1 VRRTG
6 WTKAVNFTERRPAM
20 KWKELG
26 GEERYRVLE
35 LARKGEM
42 PVKQICETFGVSRQ
56 VLNRAMEKADRASV
70 EALEP
75 QRPGKKPKAPHAVEI
90 EQLASRKTDL
100 EKELEHWKQ
109 KYEVAKTF
117 LELERKLERGQ
128 RLPGEQG
135 PAEKKTP
142 GKGRRKRRKKG
153 STPTGLSGPRGDAGV
168 DSGDDG

>member
-1 VRRTG
+1 
-6 WTKAVNFTERRPAM
+6 M
-20 KWKELG
+20 KWKDLG

-42 PVKQICETFGVSRQ
+42 SLKQICETFGVSRQ
-56 VLNRAMEKADRASV
+56 VLNRAMERADRASV

-75 QRPGKKPKAPHAVEI
+75 KKPGKKPKAPQALEI
-90 EQLASRKTDL
+90 QQLTAKKTDL

-109 KYEVAKTF
+109 KYEVARTF
-117 LELERKLERGQ
+117 LELERKLERGE

-135 PAEKKTP
+135 SAEKKTS

-153 STPTGLSGPRGDAGV
+153 STPTGPFGPRPDAGV
-168 DSGDDG
+168 EPGDDG

>member
-1 VRRTG
+1 
-6 WTKAVNFTERRPAM
+6 M
-20 KWKELG
+20 KWKDLG

-42 PVKQICETFGVSRQ
+42 SVKQICETFGVSRQ
-56 VLNRAMEKADRASV
+56 VLNRAMEKADRACV

-75 QRPGKKPKAPHAVEI
+75 QKPGKKPKVPQAVEI
-90 EQLASRKTDL
+90 EQLTATKTEL

-135 PAEKKTP
+135 SEEKKTP
-142 GKGRRKRRKKG
+142 GKGRRKSSKKG
-153 STPTGLSGPRGDAGV
+153 SAPRSPSGPSREPGMDT
-168 DSGDDG
+168 GDDG

>member
-1 VRRTG
+1 
-6 WTKAVNFTERRPAM
+6 
-20 KWKELG
+20 
-26 GEERYRVLE
+26 
-35 LARKGEM
+35 M

-75 QRPGKKPKAPHAVEI
+75 QKPGKKPKAPQAVEI
-90 EQLASRKTDL
+90 QQLAAKKTGL

-109 KYEVAKTF
+109 KYEVARTF

-135 PAEKKTP
+135 PQEKKTP
-142 GKGRRKRRKKG
+142 GKDRRTRKKTG
-153 STPTGLSGPRGDAGV
+153 STPTGPSGHRGEPGMEPN
-168 DSGDDG
+168 DDG

>member
-1 VRRTG
+1 
-6 WTKAVNFTERRPAM
+6 M
-20 KWKELG
+20 KWKDLG

-42 PVKQICETFGVSRQ
+42 SLKQICETFGVSRQ
-56 VLNRAMEKADRASV
+56 ILSRAMEKADRASV

-75 QRPGKKPKAPHAVEI
+75 KKPGKKPKAPQAVEI
-90 EQLASRKTDL
+90 EQLAARKTDL

-117 LELERKLERGQ
+117 LELERKLERGE
-128 RLPGEQG
+128 RLPGESG
-135 PAEKKTP
+135 PGEKKTS
-142 GKGRRKRRKKG
+142 GKGRRRRKRTG
-153 STPTGLSGPRGDAGV
+153 SAPTSPSGPRGDAGV

>member
-1 VRRTG
+1 
-6 WTKAVNFTERRPAM
+6 
-20 KWKELG
+20 
-26 GEERYRVLE
+26 VLE

-42 PVKQICETFGVSRQ
+42 SLKQICETFGVSRQ

-75 QRPGKKPKAPHAVEI
+75 QKPGKKPKAPQAVEI
-90 EQLASRKTDL
+90 EQLAARKTDL
-100 EKELEHWKQ
+100 EKELQHWKQ

-117 LELERKLERGQ
+117 LDLERKLERGQ

-135 PAEKKTP
+135 PAEKKTS

-153 STPTGLSGPRGDAGV
+153 STPTGPSGPRGDAGV
-168 DSGDDG
+168 DSGDNG

>member
-1 VRRTG
+1 
-6 WTKAVNFTERRPAM
+6 M
-20 KWKELG
+20 KWKDLG

-42 PVKQICETFGVSRQ
+42 SLKQICETFGVSRQ

-75 QRPGKKPKAPHAVEI
+75 QKPGKKPKAPQAVEI
-90 EQLASRKTDL
+90 EQLTATNTDL

-128 RLPGEQG
+128 RLPGEHG
-135 PAEKKTP
+135 PQEKKTA
-142 GKGRRKRRKKG
+142 GKGRRKWRKKG
-153 STPTGLSGPRGDAGV
+153 TTPTSPSGPRRDAGV
-168 DSGDDG
+168 EPGDDG

>member
-1 VRRTG
+1 
-6 WTKAVNFTERRPAM
+6 M

-35 LARKGEM
+35 LARKGEIS
-42 PVKQICETFGVSRQ
+42 VTEICQRFGVSRQ
-56 VLNRAMEKADRASV
+56 ALYRAMDKADQASV

-75 QRPGKKPKAPHAVEI
+75 KKPGKKPKAPQAVEI
-90 EQLASRKTDL
+90 EQLAARKTDL
-100 EKELEHWKQ
+100 EKELKHWQK

-142 GKGRRKRRKKG
+142 GKGRRTRKKTG
-153 STPTGLSGPRGDAGV
+153 STPTGPSGPRGEPGMDPGN
-168 DSGDDG
+168 DG

>member
-1 VRRTG
+1 M
-6 WTKAVNFTERRPAM
+6 KAVNFTERRPAM
-20 KWKELG
+20 KWKDLG

-75 QRPGKKPKAPHAVEI
+75 QKPGKKPKAPQAVEI
-90 EQLASRKTDL
+90 EQLAAKKTGL

-109 KYEVAKTF
+109 KYEVARTF

-135 PAEKKTP
+135 PQEKKTP
-142 GKGRRKRRKKG
+142 GKARRTRKKTG
-153 STPTGLSGPRGDAGV
+153 STPTGPSGHRGEPRMEPN
-168 DSGDDG
+168 DDG

>member
-1 VRRTG
+1 M
-6 WTKAVNFTERRPAM
+6 KAVNCTERRPAM
-20 KWKELG
+20 KWKDLG

-42 PVKQICETFGVSRQ
+42 SLKQICETFGVSRQ

-75 QRPGKKPKAPHAVEI
+75 KKPGKRPKAPQALEI
-90 EQLASRKTDL
+90 QQLTATKADL

-109 KYEVAKTF
+109 KYGVAKTF

-135 PAEKKTP
+135 PAEKKTS
-142 GKGRRKRRKKG
+142 GRGRRKRRKKG
-153 STPTGLSGPRGDAGV
+153 SAPTGPSGHRGDAGV
-168 DSGDDG
+168 EPGDDG

>member
-1 VRRTG
+1 
-6 WTKAVNFTERRPAM
+6 M
-20 KWKELG
+20 KWKDLG

-42 PVKQICETFGVSRQ
+42 SLKQICETFGVSRQ

-75 QRPGKKPKAPHAVEI
+75 QKPGKKPKAPQAVEI
-90 EQLASRKTDL
+90 EQLAASKTDL
-100 EKELEHWKQ
+100 EKELKHWQK

-142 GKGRRKRRKKG
+142 RNAKRKSRKKG
-153 STPTGLSGPRGDAGV
+153 STPTGPSGPSREPGV
-168 DSGDDG
+168 DSGNDG

>member
-1 VRRTG
+1 
-6 WTKAVNFTERRPAM
+6 M
-20 KWKELG
+20 KWKDLG

-35 LARKGEM
+35 LARQGEM
-42 PVKQICETFGVSRQ
+42 SLKQICETFGVSRQ
-56 VLNRAMEKADRASV
+56 VLNRAMEKTDRASV

-75 QRPGKKPKAPHAVEI
+75 KKPGKKPKAPQAVEM
-90 EQLASRKTDL
+90 EQLAAKKTDL

-135 PAEKKTP
+135 PQEKKTA
-142 GKGRRKRRKKG
+142 GKDKRKRRKKG
-153 STPTGLSGPRGDAGV
+153 STPTGPSGHRGDAGM

>member
-1 VRRTG
+1 
-6 WTKAVNFTERRPAM
+6 M
-20 KWKELG
+20 KWKDLG

-42 PVKQICETFGVSRQ
+42 SLKQICETFGVSRQ
-56 VLNRAMEKADRASV
+56 VLNRAMEKTDRASV

-75 QRPGKKPKAPHAVEI
+75 KKPGKKPKAPQAVEM
-90 EQLASRKTDL
+90 EQLAAKKTDL

-142 GKGRRKRRKKG
+142 GKGRRTRKKTA
-153 STPTGLSGPRGDAGV
+153 SAPTGSSGHRGV
-168 DSGDDG
+168 SGMEHSDDG

>member
-1 VRRTG
+1 
-6 WTKAVNFTERRPAM
+6 M
-20 KWKELG
+20 KWKDLG

-42 PVKQICETFGVSRQ
+42 SLKQICETFGVSRQ

-75 QRPGKKPKAPHAVEI
+75 QKPGKKPKAPQAVEI
-90 EQLASRKTDL
+90 EQLAARKTDL
-100 EKELEHWKQ
+100 EKELEHWQK

-128 RLPGEQG
+128 RLPWEQG

-142 GKGRRKRRKKG
+142 GKAKRKSRKKG
-153 STPTGLSGPRGDAGV
+153 STPTGPSGPSGEPGV
-168 DSGDDG
+168 VPGNDG